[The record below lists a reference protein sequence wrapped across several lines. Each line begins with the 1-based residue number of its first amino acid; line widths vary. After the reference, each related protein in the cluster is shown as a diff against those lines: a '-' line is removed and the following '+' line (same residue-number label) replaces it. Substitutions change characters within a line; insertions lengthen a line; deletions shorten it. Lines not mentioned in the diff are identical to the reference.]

1 MKKPRPDPP
10 LSSVKS
16 GRALRSIWT
25 ALEKNPQ
32 QLCARLRAGIA
43 SNAEQALAAGLI
55 ERTIKPRR
63 PRPGLS
69 RESRVAVALMADILE
84 KVFTDRSNWE
94 KILSAAF
101 PNVQLSNGEWRAVK
115 KAVGQRKY
123 ILYLARVIA
132 AGDKSKVMSER
143 LAYEALEE
151 FDAARSQ
158 MRDINDDERD
168 GAPSELDH
176 DTLVQIARNSLARK

>member
-1 MKKPRPDPP
+1 
-10 LSSVKS
+10 
-16 GRALRSIWT
+16 
-25 ALEKNPQ
+25 
-32 QLCARLRAGIA
+32 
-43 SNAEQALAAGLI
+43 
-55 ERTIKPRR
+55 
-63 PRPGLS
+63 
-69 RESRVAVALMADILE
+69 MADILE

-176 DTLVQIARNSLARK
+176 DTLVQIARNSSARK